1 MKILDELNI
10 KTNNLD
16 LYETA
21 FTHTSYANEHNK
33 ESYERLEYLGDAVLE
48 LIISEYLYKYTNHAE
63 GIMTKLRA
71 HYVCE
76 NALYEYSLKLKLNE
90 YLKLGKGEEESGGKF
105 RKAIVADIFEAFIG
119 AMYLDQGI
127 NKVKS
132 FIDDNVIP
140 IIESDELDFFND
152 YKSKLQEYV
161 QTDKR
166 SLEYVILNEEGP
178 AHNKTFT
185 AVVKIDNIVYG
196 KGVAHS
202 KKEAEQE
209 ACQSGFILDKQG
221 MPRLRIHQQRSQSW
235 SERMAVSKLQ
245 EDGRQG
251 FKRGK
256 KHIRL
261 GDSSRASRK
270 AEESGRRRKK
280 S

>member
-1 MKILDELNI
+1 MKNIELLL
-10 KTNNLD
+10 KQ
-16 LYETA
+16 
-21 FTHTSYANEHNK
+21 
-33 ESYERLEYLGDAVLE
+33 
-48 LIISEYLYKYTNHAE
+48 
-63 GIMTKLRA
+63 
-71 HYVCE
+71 
-76 NALYEYSLKLKLNE
+76 LKLKIKEKDVELFDIAITHSSYNADAKTKHHDYE
-90 YLKLGKGEEESGGKF
+90 RIEFLGDSILG
-105 RKAIVADIFEAFIG
+105 AIVSELAFKSHKEMKQGELTKLKSALVSTHSLANFARELHFDEYIKVGNSFSRDIKSCDNILEDVFEAFIG

-152 YKSKLQEYV
+152 YKSKLQEYL

-209 ACQSGFILDKQG
+209 AAKDAL
-221 MPRLRIHQQRSQSW
+221 
-235 SERMAVSKLQ
+235 
-245 EDGRQG
+245 
-251 FKRGK
+251 
-256 KHIRL
+256 
-261 GDSSRASRK
+261 RK
-270 AEESGRRRKK
+270 AKNAI
-280 S
+280 